1 MMLSSQVVLGMIIY
15 FISLVTG
22 DQPIQ
27 SFRYEDVFSPGP
39 APPVS
44 FVLDL

>member
-1 MMLSSQVVLGMIIY
+1 MLSSQVVLGMIIY
-15 FISLVTG
+15 VISLVTG

-27 SFRYEDVFSPGP
+27 SFRYEDVFTPGP